1 MIGTIGEVPEHFLVV
16 AEHEPRLAEQAG
28 RLGEVALVRAI
39 DQLSKAVADIR
50 EGDEPRMTVELALL
64 RSARPE
70 IDPSQ
75 QALAQR
81 LERLE
86 RRGAGPACRRA
97 AARRPHP
104 RRGSRR
110 PPRPPIRSRAS
121 PLPRSRR
128 PRRRAASPRSLRGP
142 SPPPRRSATR
152 ARGGR
157 RRGRGQVGATAQAA
171 TEALDLDR
179 VAGLWP
185 AVLDHVIQ
193 SGAGLLA
200 AAIGDARPVA
210 VDPDRSVVELGF
222 PPSAAFNRRKA
233 EVKENRDR
241 VVEALRSVVG
251 TTLRPVYVTL
261 DSQQPDAADAG
272 AEASAARRTCSSASS
287 ASSTPSS

>member
-1 MIGTIGEVPEHFLVV
+1 
-16 AEHEPRLAEQAG
+16 
-28 RLGEVALVRAI
+28 
-39 DQLSKAVADIR
+39 
-50 EGDEPRMTVELALL
+50 MTVELALL

-70 IDPSQ
+70 IDPSPA
-75 QALAQR
+75 ALAQR

-86 RRGAGPACRRA
+86 RGAP
-97 AARRPHP
+97 RPRP
-104 RRGSRR
+104 PSSR
-110 PPRPPIRSRAS
+110 PPRPPRRR
-121 PLPRSRR
+121 RSRR
-128 PRRRAASPRSLRGP
+128 PPATADREPREPAPETADGRGAGAASPRSPRGP

-152 ARGGR
+152 AEEVAGEAAAS
-157 RRGRGQVGATAQAA
+157 VGAAAQAA

-185 AVLDHVIQ
+185 AVLDHMRQ

-241 VVEALRSVVG
+241 VVEAIALGRRG
-251 TTLRPVYVTL
+251 
-261 DSQQPDAADAG
+261 DAAPGLRD
-272 AEASAARRTCSSASS
+272 ARRRAAETPPTPRGATPSCPARTTCSSASS
-287 ASSTPSS
+287 ASSTPRS